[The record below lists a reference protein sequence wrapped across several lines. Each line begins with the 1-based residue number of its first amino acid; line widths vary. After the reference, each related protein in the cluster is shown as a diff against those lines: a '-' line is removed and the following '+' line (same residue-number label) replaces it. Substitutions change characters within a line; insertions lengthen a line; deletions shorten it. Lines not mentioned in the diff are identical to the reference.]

1 MENMTDRYFKV
12 IEELLKTIKENQREN
27 IMKAAEVI
35 AESVMKG
42 GIVQTFGSGH
52 SYGAALEIAGRA
64 GGLIPTKVIQELS
77 KGMYERIE
85 GVGETFAKESD
96 LREDD
101 CIVLI
106 SNSGRNPLG
115 IEIAKVAKERGLKV
129 IVVTAYEIS
138 KNLTS
143 RHSSGKRLFDYADV
157 ILDNMGVDGDAALEV
172 EGLPVKVGATSSVA
186 GAMLL
191 NCAIL
196 EAIQIMLGKGF
207 TPPIFI
213 SANVDGGVEFNEKL
227 LAKYKDRLN
236 RL

>member
-1 MENMTDRYFKV
+1 METMTNRYFKV
-12 IEELLKTIKENQREN
+12 IDELLKNLKENQKDN
-27 IMKAAEVI
+27 IMKAAELI
-35 AESVMKG
+35 AESVIKG

-52 SYGAALEIAGRA
+52 SYGTALEIAGRA
-64 GGLIPTKVIQELS
+64 GGLIPTKIIQEFS
-77 KGMYERIE
+77 KGMYERVE

-96 LREDD
+96 LREGD
-101 CIVLI
+101 CLVTI

-157 ILDNMGVDGDAALEV
+157 ILDNMGIEGDSALEV
-172 EGLPVKVGATSSVA
+172 EGLTVNVGATSSIA

-191 NCAIL
+191 NCAVL
-196 EAIQIMLGKGF
+196 ESIQIMLDKGF
-207 TPPIFI
+207 IPPIFM
-213 SANVDGGVEFNEKL
+213 SANVDGGLEFNNKL